1 MSEFMS
7 DVSVKDTGRSK
18 NTTKGHFDTHGETS
32 SILGSIFGS
41 PSVDV
46 SGNYNGESTSEFM
59 RELTQHV
66 RSSHHS
72 SETATRAASATSVG
86 EVQTRTH
93 IQTES
98 QDHFESSSREFS
110 NPNKCHAI
118 TFFFYRINK
127 TQTIK
132 FTIESIERRVIDPAA
147 DTRVTNNPFTSRGDI
162 STIPSSVLATDM
174 KRLEVENIGRASAV
188 MQQKAETS
196 AATASPTYAAMT
208 TGMVA
213 MQVIPQPLPTDIRQ
227 QALTHVDRQLVAAGL
242 LDKTGKISTEAQ
254 KKFSFTIQS
263 SLPTPGL
270 LVKGCLDA
278 CDICETSKAVEIE
291 LELEHKRLEN
301 ELLKRQIELLDKAQE
316 YRCCPPSA
324 TEETPVPP

>member
-1 MSEFMS
+1 
-7 DVSVKDTGRSK
+7 
-18 NTTKGHFDTHGETS
+18 
-32 SILGSIFGS
+32 
-41 PSVDV
+41 
-46 SGNYNGESTSEFM
+46 
-59 RELTQHV
+59 
-66 RSSHHS
+66 
-72 SETATRAASATSVG
+72 
-86 EVQTRTH
+86 
-93 IQTES
+93 
-98 QDHFESSSREFS
+98 
-110 NPNKCHAI
+110 
-118 TFFFYRINK
+118 
-127 TQTIK
+127 
-132 FTIESIERRVIDPAA
+132 
-147 DTRVTNNPFTSRGDI
+147 
-162 STIPSSVLATDM
+162 M
-174 KRLEVENIGRASAV
+174 KRLEVENIGRASAA
-188 MQQKAETS
+188 MQKAETPV
-196 AATASPTYAAMT
+196 ATASTAYAAMT
-208 TGMVA
+208 TGVVA

-227 QALTHVDRQLVAAGL
+227 QALTQVDRQLVAAGL